1 MKAYMSYWSGGY
13 KKIPDQ
19 HIINM
24 HKVCSY
30 FLKQNFIEVNFLTD
44 SESLPYFKDI
54 KFDNISLE
62 LDNVPKEYNETWSIS
77 KLYAYKII
85 AKKGDPFIH
94 VDYDVILWKGIEEKF
109 KKADLFAQH
118 IEANSYNHY
127 QVKKIKNN
135 CPNLYIMGALNVKD
149 AINVGVIGGN
159 DVEFLYDYSKSA
171 LDIILDPM
179 NKNFWLNYKEF
190 LKPWMKAA
198 IIEQYYLAVYLKYC
212 NKNIKTIFKNG
223 WPSNKEAYEKQYTH
237 LMQAKSEDF
246 VKNKIQLI
254 VDKLELFNSL
264 Y

>member
-30 FLKQNFIEVNFLTD
+30 FLKQNFAEVNFLTD

-109 KKADLFAQH
+109 KKANLFAQH
-118 IEANSYNHY
+118 IETNSYDHY
-127 QVKKIKNN
+127 QVEKIKNN
-135 CPNLYIMGALNVKD
+135 CPNLYIMELLDVKD

-159 DVEFLYDYSKSA
+159 DVEFLYNYSESA
-171 LDIILDPM
+171 LNIILDPI
-179 NKNFWLNYKEF
+179 NKDFWLNYTGFYEH
-190 LKPWMKAA
+190 WHKAA
-198 IIEQYYLAVYLKYC
+198 IAEQYYLAVFSKYYD
-212 NKNIKTIFKNG
+212 KKVEMLFPNG

-237 LMQAKSEDF
+237 LMKAKSEDF
-246 VKNKIQLI
+246 IKNKIQLI
-254 VDKLELFNSL
+254 VDKLELL
-264 Y
+264 